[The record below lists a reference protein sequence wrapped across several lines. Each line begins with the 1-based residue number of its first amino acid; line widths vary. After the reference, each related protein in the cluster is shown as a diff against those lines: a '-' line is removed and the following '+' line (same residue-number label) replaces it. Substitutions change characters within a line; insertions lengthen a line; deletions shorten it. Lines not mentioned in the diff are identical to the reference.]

1 MSEERTV
8 ERTRSF
14 SFKKLWIILDHWFE
28 RFTSIC
34 LSASGI
40 FVLIMAFTVFY
51 GVIRR
56 YFFRSPDN
64 NAYLVVLVLM
74 LACSVLALAQITR
87 NNRNIIVDFF
97 GQYFHPKVRMVIS
110 HIAAPILGLI
120 FCGTLAW
127 KSWDTAAF
135 SLYANE
141 KTVTVAVIP
150 VFPLRAMIVFGVI
163 LVSLTLVVQL
173 ILGISSFIKGNT
185 SVAK

>member
-1 MSEERTV
+1 LGEERTV
-8 ERTRSF
+8 ERTGAF
-14 SFKKLWIILDHWFE
+14 SIKKPWIILDHWFE
-28 RFTSIC
+28 RFTSFC

-40 FVLIMAFTVFY
+40 FVLVMAFTVFY

-87 NNRNIIVDFF
+87 LNRNIIVDFF
-97 GQYFHPKVRMVIS
+97 GQHLHPKVRMVIS

-150 VFPLRAMIVFGVI
+150 VFPLRAMIVFGII
-163 LVSLTLVVQL
+163 LVSITLIAQL
-173 ILGISSFIKGNT
+173 IRGIFLYIKGNT
-185 SVAK
+185 AATK